1 MNEDEEERRLL
12 EQLKVVRARK
22 AEKEAYKHIELL
34 RDSEIKIV
42 SKKITELEER
52 ILHYT
57 IQRVEHLTRIEKIKR
72 GEEDNLLTKEA
83 VKKEMSIVQ
92 PKKENIEHQDKRER
106 NAILRPRLAGLIKN
120 PTHFRFNCKGRNHR
134 CNTENGTTFVTP
146 NGIVHPTLSA
156 WTTAVLKECDS
167 GGRCVSVYEVC
178 EVWIDKRSGYV
189 KWGDVY
195 TSDCVSING

>member
-1 MNEDEEERRLL
+1 MNEDEEERRLM
-12 EQLKVVRARK
+12 EQLKNVRARK
-22 AEKEAYKHIELL
+22 AEKEAYKHIEIL
-34 RDSEIKIV
+34 RDSEIKIA

-83 VKKEMSIVQ
+83 VKKEMNIVQ
-92 PKKENIEHQDKRER
+92 PKKEKIENQDKRVR
-106 NAILRPRLAGLIKN
+106 TIIYRPPLAGLIKN

-146 NGIVHPTLSA
+146 NGNVYDTLSA
-156 WTTAVLKECDS
+156 WTTEVLKECDS
-167 GGRCVSVYEVC
+167 GGRHVSVFEVC
-178 EVWIDKRSGYV
+178 EVWIDKCAKFV